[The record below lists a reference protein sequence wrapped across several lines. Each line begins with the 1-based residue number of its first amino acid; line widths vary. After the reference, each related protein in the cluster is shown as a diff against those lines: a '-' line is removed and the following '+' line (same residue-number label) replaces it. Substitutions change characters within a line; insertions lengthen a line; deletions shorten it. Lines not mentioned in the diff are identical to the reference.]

1 MFILFT
7 YMFYTLQF
15 LQYICQDPATLFDL
29 DVKSFRWLCMT
40 TDFLSFDH
48 QVALSYILKY
58 NEIAGGKLNYF
69 LLKMSIYQG
78 TGIH

>member
-29 DVKSFRWLCMT
+29 DVKSFR
-40 TDFLSFDH
+40 
-48 QVALSYILKY
+48 
-58 NEIAGGKLNYF
+58 
-69 LLKMSIYQG
+69 
-78 TGIH
+78 